1 MKHLLLLLIGF
12 SISATAQVTSTDSS
26 SPTPAEKIYRSSD
39 VDLKPQVKDGN
50 YTLSMFISEN
60 YKFPPAVKNK
70 KIIIF
75 TSFVVETDGTITDI
89 KAFSIN
95 VKDLISSNVVKIATA
110 DEKINEADQIET
122 MKAEAVRV
130 LKLFNKTWEPAL
142 KEGKPVRCLY
152 NYPIHF
158 NIE

>member
-1 MKHLLLLLIGF
+1 MKHILLFLIGF
-12 SISATAQVTSTDSS
+12 SIAASAQITSTESTT
-26 SPTPAEKIYRSSD
+26 PTTAEKVYRSPD

-60 YKFPPAVKNK
+60 FKFPSAIKNK

-75 TSFVVETDGTITDI
+75 SSFIVELDGSMSEI

-95 VKDLISSNVVKIATA
+95 VKDLIASNVVKISTA
-110 DEKINEADQIET
+110 EEKINEADQIET
-122 MKAEAVRV
+122 MKGEAVRV
-130 LKLFNKTWEPAL
+130 LKLFNKTWDPAL
-142 KEGKPVRCLY
+142 KDGKPVRCLY